1 MYCRKL
7 LRDFAAAPTA
17 RADVEIFGSENY
29 STASVQVNNDCCIRT
44 ALRNPGVGDSGSGTQ
59 SRGSASGDR
68 GGGRSSPRPMVK
80 PRTR

>member
-17 RADVEIFGSENY
+17 RADVEIFGSETY

-44 ALRNPGVGDSGSGTQ
+44 ALGNPGESETQ